1 MPEQATLDLADI
13 TAALAAVDLPSASA
27 VVSHGTL
34 AVAFSGPGKA
44 MAWAAALSARL
55 AVESLTAAGARELA
69 GRHVL
74 AVMAHA
80 TGSGGLRCRHCRTP
94 LLPHGPRPDWAGTA
108 ASDHPALFCP
118 GRPGRPDDLPLHE
131 PVLIVVFPGVTV
143 TGDQR

>member
-1 MPEQATLDLADI
+1 MPGQSILDLADI
-13 TAALAAVDLPSASA
+13 TAALAAVDLPPASA

-34 AVAFSGPGKA
+34 AVAFPGPGKA

-55 AVESLTAAGARELA
+55 AAESTATAGAPELA
-69 GRHVL
+69 GSRVL

-80 TGSGGLRCRHCRTP
+80 TGSGGLRCRYCRTP
-94 LLPHGPRPDWAGTA
+94 LLPQGLRPDWADPTPR
-108 ASDHPALFCP
+108 DHPALFCP
-118 GRPGRPDDLPLHE
+118 GRLPRSGGLPLHE